1 MDSVL
6 TPRRVYQH
14 SCRNTDVS
22 IPADLPGGHFA
33 VQEYI
38 DNIQYVDNIVR
49 KVEQEM
55 RFFFQDD
62 RTAYLFT

>member
-6 TPRRVYQH
+6 IPRRVYQH
-14 SCRNTDVS
+14 PFRNTDVS
-22 IPADLPGGHFA
+22 TPADLPGGHFA

>member
-1 MDSVL
+1 MVSVA
-6 TPRRVYQH
+6 
-14 SCRNTDVS
+14 S
-22 IPADLPGGHFA
+22 IPADFSGTNYNA
-33 VQEYI
+33 QEYI